1 MEEATTLTN
10 NKTVEE
16 ATTLTI
22 AQTNAIFEQLITH
35 GGTQPRGTQLTSG
48 KGSDR
53 KCLVLQISSNNNSPD
68 KIVLHPQKKNS
79 RDDQS
84 GSPPLTR

>member
-10 NKTVEE
+10 NRTVEE

-22 AQTNAIFEQLITH
+22 AQTNAIFEQLITQR
-35 GGTQPRGTQLTSG
+35 GTQPRGTQLASG

-53 KCLVLQISSNNNSPD
+53 KRLLLQILSNSNSPD

-84 GSPPLTR
+84 ESPSLTR